1 VATPYQRW
9 VRAVRG
15 VGNWKSRESELAQ
28 KSELGNRKEKNDEN
42 RNSDPLL
49 LPIEGCNIGIPL
61 NSHQKWPKRSTAL
74 NIWADKVNSKSR
86 SLSAPFWLI
95 WVFQWNFIPC
105 PLITTIIR
113 PNPSKSPLIASKKYL
128 LMCQIYNFFRL
139 FHPLTLIR
147 GKLYHNLILL
157 NNTKSPPSFY
167 LLAFL
172 LHKVGN
178 ADVISVSFH
187 YYLKGKLN
195 NYCPYIIS
203 PLNSTTK
210 GITVFRA
217 ALR

>member
-1 VATPYQRW
+1 VKLYLIVT
-9 VRAVRG
+9 
-15 VGNWKSRESELAQ
+15 
-28 KSELGNRKEKNDEN
+28 KNDSKCQLTLEVN
-42 RNSDPLL
+42 P
-49 LPIEGCNIGIPL
+49 P
-61 NSHQKWPKRSTAL
+61 
-74 NIWADKVNSKSR
+74 NIWADKSTQDHAVCPLPFGLSGSFKSEIQ
-86 SLSAPFWLI
+86 L
-95 WVFQWNFIPC
+95 
-105 PLITTIIR
+105 LITT
-113 PNPSKSPLIASKKYL
+113 NPSKSPLIITKKYL

-139 FHPLTLIR
+139 FLPLTLIR